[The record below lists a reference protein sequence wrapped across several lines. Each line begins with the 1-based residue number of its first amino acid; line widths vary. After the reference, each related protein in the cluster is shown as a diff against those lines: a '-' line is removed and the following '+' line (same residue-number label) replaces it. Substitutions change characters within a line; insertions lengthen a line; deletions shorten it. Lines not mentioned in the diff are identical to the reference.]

1 MKIEIKADKDA
12 VLGGPDHIPYLEL
25 ELRGDSHAVLQAS
38 HRPSGRNVIPV
49 DELSGRTGVWI
60 ASLSAGSYA
69 IPDLAAIEAL
79 ADRLHPLLARV
90 AAWHS
95 MDWDGSNYA
104 SEASAEIEKLL
115 HAAQWWDQRRQV
127 WDADDWLFEL
137 GYLGAAKDY
146 SLGVDSNEAA
156 YKAAG
161 KKIEADALRYGI
173 VLINTDAVLRR
184 IRQALQADVKED
196 A

>member
-1 MKIEIKADKDA
+1 MKIEINADKDA
-12 VLGGPDHIPYLEL
+12 VLGGPDHIPYLKL
-25 ELRGDSHAVLQAS
+25 ELRGDRHAVLQAS
-38 HRPSGRNVIPV
+38 HRPSGRIPM
-49 DELSGRTGVWI
+49 DEWNGRICAWS
-60 ASLSAGSYA
+60 ASLSPGSYA
-69 IPDLAAIEAL
+69 IPDLAAMQAL
-79 ADRLHPLLARV
+79 ADRLHPLLARLV
-90 AAWHS
+90 AWHS

-104 SEASAEIEKLL
+104 SEASAEIETLL
-115 HAAQWWDQRRQV
+115 HAAQWWDQQRQV

-146 SLGVDSNEAA
+146 DLGVDSNEAA

-161 KKIEADALRYGI
+161 NKIEADALQYGV

-184 IRQALQADVKED
+184 IRQALQAEAKED